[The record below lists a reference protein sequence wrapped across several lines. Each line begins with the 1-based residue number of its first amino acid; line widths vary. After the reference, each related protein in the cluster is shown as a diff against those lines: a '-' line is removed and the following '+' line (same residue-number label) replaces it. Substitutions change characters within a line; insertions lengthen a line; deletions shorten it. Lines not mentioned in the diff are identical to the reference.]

1 MVDAPQAGAAE
12 APAKGAAGGAG
23 SFVKA
28 GGRGVARLAS
38 GPIGMALSAAQ
49 FMKHDAAS
57 GNSARTWLRGVFGID
72 DDPNEPA
79 PWVDAKPPQLASG
92 VHA

>member
-1 MVDAPQAGAAE
+1 
-12 APAKGAAGGAG
+12 
-23 SFVKA
+23 
-28 GGRGVARLAS
+28 
-38 GPIGMALSAAQ
+38 MALSAAQ